1 MGLLPLVFTTGWAS
15 GVNAYGVVLAMGL
28 LGRLGLVH
36 GAPPQLG
43 HTPVLAAAAVMFAL
57 EFVADKIPYVDS
69 AWDALHTVIR
79 PPLAALVA
87 GLIGHDAG
95 AAHTA
100 GTLNTALAALVGGG
114 TALASHLVKA
124 SLRLAVNTSPEPF
137 SNILVSL
144 GEDLA
149 VILLVVLALAHPW
162 ASAGIAAALLA
173 AGALFAAAVFKLVRR
188 GWRAVRARRGRT
200 GRGPGASAGRGPDAA
215 AAAGA
220 VRDAAA

>member
-43 HTPVLAAAAVMFAL
+43 HTPVLAAAGVMFAL

-79 PPLAALVA
+79 PPLAAVVA
-87 GLIGHDAG
+87 GLIGHDAA
-95 AAHTA
+95 AAHTGTA
-100 GTLNTALAALVGGG
+100 GTLNTALAAVVGGG

-137 SNILVSL
+137 SNILISL

-149 VILLVVLALAHPW
+149 AILLVVLALAHPW
-162 ASAGIAAALLA
+162 VSAGIAAALLA
-173 AGALFAAAVFKLVRR
+173 VGALLAAALFKLVRR
-188 GWRAVRARRGRT
+188 GWRAARRRRRGA
-200 GRGPGASAGRGPDAA
+200 GPPGPGTQS

>member
-69 AWDALHTVIR
+69 AWDALHTLIR
-79 PPLAALVA
+79 PPLAAVVA
-87 GLIGHDAG
+87 GLIGHDAA

-100 GTLNTALAALVGGG
+100 GTLNTALAAVVGGG

-124 SLRLAVNTSPEPF
+124 TLRLAVNTSPEPF

-144 GEDLA
+144 AEDLA
-149 VILLVVLALAHPW
+149 AILLVVLALAHPW
-162 ASAGIAAALLA
+162 VSAGIAAALLA
-173 AGALFAAAVFKLVRR
+173 LGALLAAALFKLVRR
-188 GWRAVRARRGRT
+188 GWRAVRGRRRRGRAGPAGT
-200 GRGPGASAGRGPDAA
+200 GAD
-215 AAAGA
+215 AGA
-220 VRDAAA
+220 VAGSGTVRDVAA

>member
-43 HTPVLAAAAVMFAL
+43 HTPVLAAAGVMFAL

-79 PPLAALVA
+79 PPLAAVVA
-87 GLIGHDAG
+87 GLIGHDA
-95 AAHTA
+95 AATHTATA
-100 GTLNTALAALVGGG
+100 GTLNTALAAVVGGG

-137 SNILVSL
+137 SNIMISL

-149 VILLVVLALAHPW
+149 AILLVVLALAHPW
-162 ASAGIAAALLA
+162 VSAGIAAALLA
-173 AGALFAAAVFKLVRR
+173 VGALLAAVLFKLVRR
-188 GWRAVRARRGRT
+188 GWRAVRGRRRAGPP
-200 GRGPGASAGRGPDAA
+200 GPGTQN
-215 AAAGA
+215 AAAGT

>member
-43 HTPVLAAAAVMFAL
+43 HTPVLAAAGAMFAL

-79 PPLAALVA
+79 PPLAAVVA
-87 GLIGHDAG
+87 GLIGHDAS

-100 GTLNTALAALVGGG
+100 GALNTTLAAVVGGG
-114 TALASHLVKA
+114 TALVSHLVKA

-137 SNILVSL
+137 SNILISL

-149 VILLVVLALAHPW
+149 AILLVVLALAHPW
-162 ASAGIAAALLA
+162 VSAGIAATLLAVGALLA
-173 AGALFAAAVFKLVRR
+173 AALFKLVRR
-188 GWRAVRARRGRT
+188 GWRAVRNRRRRG
-200 GRGPGASAGRGPDAA
+200 GPQDAA
-215 AAAGA
+215 VTAGA
-220 VRDAAA
+220 VRDASA

>member
-43 HTPVLAAAAVMFAL
+43 HTPVLAAAAAMFAL
-57 EFVADKIPYVDS
+57 DFVADKIPYVDS

-79 PPLAALVA
+79 PPLAALVT

-100 GTLNTALAALVGGG
+100 GTLNTALAAVVGGG

-137 SNILVSL
+137 SNILISL

-149 VILLVVLALAHPW
+149 AILLVVLALAHPW
-162 ASAGIAAALLA
+162 VSAGIAAALLA
-173 AGALFAAAVFKLVRR
+173 VGALLAAALFKLVRR
-188 GWRAVRARRGRT
+188 GWRAVRGRRR
-200 GRGPGASAGRGPDAA
+200 RAGPADTA